1 MSVTEFRAYLTS
13 MVADAKRLIECES
26 PSADPD
32 AIARSADEVARV
44 GFARLG
50 FMPDRI
56 EIDGRVHL
64 RWRFGSGPT
73 RVLLLAHHDTVWP
86 LGSLEKNPFA
96 VTGDRLTGPGCF
108 DMKVGIVMAFHA
120 LASRHGR
127 EGATLLVTGDEEV
140 GSPSSRSL
148 IESEAST
155 AVAVLVLEA
164 AAPGGAVKT
173 ERKGASFYEI
183 SITGRAAHA
192 GLEPERGVNAVVE
205 LAHQV
210 RRIAGL
216 GRPSLG
222 TSVTPT
228 FARGGSTSNTVP
240 ESATLAVDVRAWTME
255 ELTRMDRELRAL
267 SAVVPGAA
275 IALEGE
281 IGRPPLESDASS
293 RLFDLAQSLAGRLGH
308 PRLLKAAVGGA
319 SDGNFT
325 AAMGIPTLDGLGAV
339 GGGAHSMS
347 EHVLID
353 RLPERTLLLAELTK
367 ELLATEG

>member
-1 MSVTEFRAYLTS
+1 MSATEFRAYLTS

-50 FMPDRI
+50 LMPDRI

-108 DMKVGIVMAFHA
+108 DMKAGIVMALHA
-120 LASRHGR
+120 LASLHDRDGV
-127 EGATLLVTGDEEV
+127 TLLVTGDEEV

-148 IESEAST
+148 IEGEASGV
-155 AVAVLVLEA
+155 AAVLVLEA

-183 SITGRAAHA
+183 SIAGRAAHA
-192 GLEPERGVNAVVE
+192 GLEPERGINAVVE

-210 RRIAGL
+210 RRIAEL
-216 GRPSLG
+216 GCPSLE

-228 FARGGSTSNTVP
+228 LVRGGSTSNTVP
-240 ESATLAVDVRAWTME
+240 ESATLAVDVRAWTMQ
-255 ELTRMDRELRAL
+255 ELTRVDRELRAL
-267 SAVVPGAA
+267 SAVIPGAV

-281 IGRPPLESDASS
+281 IGRPPLESAASS
-293 RLFDLAQSLAGRLGH
+293 GLFDLAQSVARRLGH
-308 PRLLKAAVGGA
+308 APLSKAAVGGA

-325 AAMGIPTLDGLGAV
+325 AAMGVPTLDGLGAV
-339 GGGAHSMS
+339 GDGAHAKD
-347 EHVLID
+347 EYVLID
-353 RLPERTLLLAELTK
+353 RLPERTSLLAELLR
-367 ELLATEG
+367 ELLATDR